1 LTISLN
7 TRVVA
12 PPDVLI
18 RDLDGESVLLNLNS
32 ESYLGLDQVGTRM
45 WHVLTTSESIQ
56 AAYEILLDEYE
67 VEGDRLRQDLIGLVE
82 QLATYGLVE
91 LSYE

>member
-1 LTISLN
+1 MTISLN

-32 ESYLGLDQVGTRM
+32 ESYFGLDQVGTRM
-45 WHVLTTSESIQ
+45 WHVLTTTDSIQ

-67 VEGDRLRQDLIGLVE
+67 VEGDRLRQDLMGLVE
-82 QLATYGLVE
+82 QLATQGLVE
-91 LSYE
+91 LSHD